1 MVQDKDIPT
10 INLTVPTG
18 WEQLDEQ
25 QLRYVFGL
33 LAQGLPSPQVKT
45 YCLFR
50 WTGMQ
55 VMHKYGRGWWC
66 KFADGEFRKR
76 NSGGTSA
83 NSNKFGLRSACTEF
97 VIMSEQVNTAIAA
110 LDWIDSL
117 PSKPVRISRIGKHRA
132 LTADFQEVPFETFII
147 CDNLYQ
153 GYLSAK
159 DDQLLDDLARV
170 LYQSAKVTPT
180 EAERIGVFYWFA
192 SLKEMFARQFK
203 HFFQPLAA
211 QDDGNMFNQGQSQ
224 FDIFYRA
231 VNAQIRALTK
241 GDVTKEKDVLA
252 IDTWRALE
260 ELNALAREYEE
271 FSRKY
276 PRTV

>member
-1 MVQDKDIPT
+1 MQQDKDNLT

-18 WEQLDEQ
+18 WNKLDDH

-33 LAQGLPSPQVKT
+33 LAQGFPSPQVKT

-55 VMHKYGRGWWC
+55 VMHKYGKGWWC
-66 KFADGEFRKR
+66 KFADD
-76 NSGGTSA
+76 
-83 NSNKFGLRSACTEF
+83 EF
-97 VIMSEQVNTAIAA
+97 VIMAEQVNSAIAA

-159 DDQLLDDLARV
+159 EDALLDDLARQ
-170 LYQSAKVTPT
+170 LYKSSKVNPT
-180 EAERIGVFYWFA
+180 EAERIGSNTSSSPSA
-192 SLKEMFARQFK
+192 TQAMLTAICLNRPGPSTRSCTRPSIRRSA
-203 HFFQPLAA
+203 PLP
-211 QDDGNMFNQGQSQ
+211 
-224 FDIFYRA
+224 RA
-231 VNAQIRALTK
+231 TSPR
-241 GDVTKEKDVLA
+241 
-252 IDTWRALE
+252 
-260 ELNALAREYEE
+260 
-271 FSRKY
+271 RKRY
-276 PRTV
+276 SP

>member
-1 MVQDKDIPT
+1 MATGSET
-10 INLTVPTG
+10 INVILTVPTG
-18 WEQLDEQ
+18 WDKLDDH

-33 LAQGLPSPQVKT
+33 LAQGFPSPQVKT

-55 VMHKYGRGWWC
+55 VMHKYGKGWWC
-66 KFADGEFRKR
+66 
-76 NSGGTSA
+76 T
-83 NSNKFGLRSACTEF
+83 
-97 VIMSEQVNTAIAA
+97 A

-159 DDQLLDDLARV
+159 EDALLDDLARQ
-170 LYQSAKVTPT
+170 LYKSSKITPT

-203 HFFQPLAA
+203 HFFKPISNAGDA
-211 QDDGNMFNQGQSQ
+211 DGNMFEQSTRQ
-224 FDIFYRA
+224 STRRSAPLPRA
-231 VNAQIRALTK
+231 T
-241 GDVTKEKDVLA
+241 
-252 IDTWRALE
+252 
-260 ELNALAREYEE
+260 
-271 FSRKY
+271 S
-276 PRTV
+276 PRRRRYSP